1 MHRIRLN
8 MPRYIAVE
16 GPIGVGKTSLVKL
29 ISGKLQAKTIFDT
42 VDNPFLPQFYDDK
55 PGSAFQSQL
64 YFLIRR
70 FQQQRQ
76 IPQLLQESTL
86 VFSDYL
92 FAKDKL
98 FAYVNLDDREL
109 LTYDLYYNTLGPMVP
124 VPDLVIYLQAL
135 LATLME
141 RISSRKI
148 PYEKNISEEYLNEL
162 IAAYDHF
169 FFRYT
174 LSPLLIIKT
183 SEIDFV
189 HNEEDLGN
197 LISKIVNPSI
207 RGVQYYSPISES
219 SR

>member
-1 MHRIRLN
+1 
-8 MPRYIAVE
+8 MPRYIAIE

-29 ISGKLQAKTIFDT
+29 VAGKLQARTVFDT
-42 VDNPFLPQFYDDK
+42 ADNPFLPQFYEDR

-70 FQQQRQ
+70 FQQQMQ
-76 IPQLLQESTL
+76 IPQMLQESTL

-98 FAYVNLDDREL
+98 FAYVTLDDREL
-109 LTYDLYYNTLGPMVP
+109 QTYDLYYNTLNPMVP
-124 VPDLVIYLQAL
+124 VPDLVIYLQAPLETL
-135 LATLME
+135 LE
-141 RISSRKI
+141 RISIRKI

-169 FFRYT
+169 FFRYAQ
-174 LSPLLIIKT
+174 SPLLVIKT

-189 HNEEDLGN
+189 HNEEDLTN
-197 LISKIVNPSI
+197 LVSKMVSPGIH
-207 RGVQYYSPISES
+207 GKQYYSPISES

>member
-1 MHRIRLN
+1 
-8 MPRYIAVE
+8 MPRYIAIE

-29 ISGKLQAKTIFDT
+29 VAGKLQARTVFDT
-42 VDNPFLPQFYDDK
+42 ADNPFLPQFYEDR

-70 FQQQRQ
+70 FQQQMQ
-76 IPQLLQESTL
+76 IPLMLQESTL

-98 FAYVNLDDREL
+98 FAYVTLDDREL
-109 LTYDLYYNTLGPMVP
+109 QTYDLYYNTLNPMVP
-124 VPDLVIYLQAL
+124 VPDLVIYLQAPLETL
-135 LATLME
+135 LE
-141 RISSRKI
+141 RINNRKT

-169 FFRYT
+169 FFRYAQ
-174 LSPLLIIKT
+174 SPLLVIKT

-189 HNEEDLGN
+189 HNEEDLTN
-197 LISKIVNPSI
+197 LVNKIVSPGI
-207 RGVQYYSPISES
+207 HGKQYYSPISES

>member
-1 MHRIRLN
+1 
-8 MPRYIAVE
+8 MPRYIAIE

-29 ISGKLQAKTIFDT
+29 VARKLQARTVFDT
-42 VDNPFLPQFYDDK
+42 AENPFLPQFYEDR

-64 YFLIRR
+64 HFLICR

-76 IPQLLQESTL
+76 IPQLLQESPL

-109 LTYDLYYNTLGPMVP
+109 LTYDLFYASLHPMVP
-124 VPDLVIYLQAL
+124 VPDLVIYLQAPL
-135 LATLME
+135 GTLME
-141 RISSRKI
+141 RIRSRKI

-162 IAAYDHF
+162 MAAYDHF

-174 LSPLLIIKT
+174 QTPLLIIKT

-189 HNEEDLGN
+189 HNEEDLNN
-197 LISKIVNPSI
+197 LVSKIANPGI

-219 SR
+219 TR

>member
-1 MHRIRLN
+1 

-16 GPIGVGKTSLVKL
+16 GPIGVGKTTLVGLVSK
-29 ISGKLQAKTIFDT
+29 KLQAKRIHD
-42 VDNPFLPQFYDDK
+42 VSDNPFLPDFYADK

-70 FQQQRQ
+70 FQQQMRL
-76 IPQLLQESTL
+76 PDLLAESRL
-86 VFSDYL
+86 LLSDYL

-98 FAYVNLDDREL
+98 FAYVNLDDQEL
-109 LTYDLYYNTLGPMVP
+109 ITYDLYYETLSPMVP
-124 VPDLVIYLQAL
+124 TPDLVIYLQAPLEVL
-135 LATLME
+135 LE
-141 RISSRKI
+141 RIKSRNVA
-148 PYEKNISEEYLNEL
+148 YERNISEEYLNEL

-174 LSPLLIIKT
+174 QSPLLVIKT

-189 HNEEDLGN
+189 HHEEDLDN
-197 LISKIVNPSI
+197 LISRIVNTNI

-219 SR
+219 R

>member
-1 MHRIRLN
+1 MQGIRLN

-124 VPDLVIYLQAL
+124 VPDLVIYLQAP